1 MSYQQGW
8 DEALLILKDKRQDS
22 ELSSF
27 AYWEG
32 RMDAL
37 NLIKKRIWIK
47 NPEVKGGGFF
57 QEREVRP
64 TERRSSQRLKQAL
77 ASIDEGRDLLSSIP
91 SAPSDRVRP
100 LRNEESLRARLR
112 EIDQESEIK
121 DRAGNIKD
129 KDKQESTETF
139 GQIKSKYMDMPEL
152 SPVSEYRPHHNPEV
166 EKSLQTFSQRN
177 RFNDF
182 ETLNF
187 IEEDTGKVLLN
198 KKGEQYSVDI
208 SDEEN
213 KNANWNVSIHNHPGH
228 GKEHNIKLT
237 EEKIESGDFPVY
249 LLGESFSVSDLRG
262 SLIGKENEMRVT
274 ALGYDYVMRFPEPN
288 NVMSKHNGVEVLAY
302 KERIINIHDME
313 DGEGKDAD
321 DYDNAYY
328 KFDLHSETF
337 QIEVLDEV
345 LDEVD
350 REIKRKL
357 IPQLIKRHGQKAVLH
372 KVSDEK
378 EVYTFDYAHERM
390 SRIARKFGW
399 EYRKMRNNTPD
410 SKIKEE
416 LLRLYGDT
424 NE

>member
-8 DEALLILKDKRQDS
+8 DEALLILKDKRHDS

-32 RMDAL
+32 RIDAL

-91 SAPSDRVRP
+91 STPRDRVRP
-100 LRNEESLRARLR
+100 LQNEESLRARLR

-139 GQIKSKYMDMPEL
+139 GQIKSKYMDMSEL

-182 ETLNF
+182 ETLGF
-187 IEEDTGKVLLN
+187 IEEETGKILLD
-198 KKGEQYSVDI
+198 KKGEQYSVSI
-208 SDEEN
+208 SNQEI
-213 KNANWNVSIHNHPGH
+213 KQANWNVSIHNHPGH
-228 GKEHNIKLT
+228 GKDHNIKLT
-237 EEKIESGDFPVY
+237 KEQIENGDYPIY
-249 LLGESFSVSDLRG
+249 LLGQSFSEVDLITALK
-262 SLIGKENEMRVT
+262 SKQNEMRVT
-274 ALGYDYVMRFPEPN
+274 SLGYDYVMRFPEPISN
-288 NVMSKHNGVEVLAY
+288 QYNPKT
-302 KERIINIHDME
+302 KERTIKVIDEEYGDENEYDLDSDRFRIFELEFLIE
-313 DGEGKDAD
+313 DVD
-321 DYDNAYY
+321 
-328 KFDLHSETF
+328 SE
-337 QIEVLDEV
+337 IRSD
-345 LDEVD
+345 
-350 REIKRKL
+350 L
-357 IPQLIKRHGQKAVLH
+357 IPQLIRKYGKDAIQH
-372 KVSDEK
+372 KTQEDEI
-378 EVYTFDYAHERM
+378 VYTFDYAHERM

>member
-8 DEALLILKDKRQDS
+8 DEALLILRDKRQDS

-91 SAPSDRVRP
+91 SAPRDRVRP

-139 GQIKSKYMDMPEL
+139 GQIKSKWGDLPEL

-166 EKSLQTFSQRN
+166 EKSLQAFSQKN

-182 ETLNF
+182 ETLEF
-187 IEEDTGKVLLN
+187 IDENTGEVLMN
-198 KKGEQYSVDI
+198 KKGEKYSVYT
-208 SDEEN
+208 SGEEE
-213 KNANWNVSIHNHPGH
+213 KQAKWNVAIHNHPNH
-228 GKEHNIKLT
+228 EKDRPFKLT
-237 EEKIESGDFPVY
+237 REQIENGDYPIN
-249 LLGESFSVSDLRG
+249 LLGESFSESDVIVALR
-262 SLIGKENEMRVT
+262 SNQNEMRVT
-274 ALGYDYVMRFPEPN
+274 ALGYDYVMRFPEPISTSPYN
-288 NVMSKHNGVEVLAY
+288 PNVKERTIKIIDEEYGDEREYDSNSSLLGVEIEFLM
-302 KERIINIHDME
+302 RNIDAEMRTNLIPSLIRRHGENAVCLKTE
-313 DGEGKDAD
+313 DGEAT
-321 DYDNAYY
+321 Y
-328 KFDLHSETF
+328 S
-337 QIEVLDEV
+337 
-345 LDEVD
+345 
-350 REIKRKL
+350 
-357 IPQLIKRHGQKAVLH
+357 
-372 KVSDEK
+372 
-378 EVYTFDYAHERM
+378 FDYHHEKMTRL
-390 SRIARKFGW
+390 AKTLGW

>member
-8 DEALLILKDKRQDS
+8 DEALLILKEKRQDS

-100 LRNEESLRARLR
+100 LQNEESLRARLR

-139 GQIKSKYMDMPEL
+139 GQIKSKWGDLPEL
-152 SPVSEYRPHHNPEV
+152 SPTHEYEPHENPEV
-166 EKSLQTFSQRN
+166 EKSLQAFSQKN

-182 ETLNF
+182 ETLEF
-187 IEEDTGKVLLN
+187 IDEDTGAVKLS
-198 KKGEQYSVDI
+198 KGGEQFSVDI
-208 SDEEN
+208 SSKEQKLGE
-213 KNANWNVSIHNHPGH
+213 WGVSIHNHPTTADPKH
-228 GKEHNIKLT
+228 LKLT
-237 EEKIESGDFPVY
+237 DENINQGNFPHY
-249 LLGESFSVSDLRG
+249 LLGDSFSNADLML
-262 SLIGKENEMRVT
+262 SLKTNQNEMRVS
-274 ALGYDYVMRFPEPN
+274 ALGYDYVMKFPKPETTVYPN
-288 NVMSKHNGVEVLAY
+288 GRSK
-302 KERIINIHDME
+302 KERILETDLMEYSSDKPNDMALYANVE
-313 DGEGKDAD
+313 LQSVIASANRDIQR
-321 DYDNAYY
+321 N
-328 KFDLHSETF
+328 
-337 QIEVLDEV
+337 
-345 LDEVD
+345 
-350 REIKRKL
+350 L
-357 IPQLIKRHGQKAVLH
+357 IPQLQKKYGEQSIVVQLG
-372 KVSDEK
+372 DREI
-378 EVYTFDYAHERM
+378 YCFDYAHEVMTRV
-390 SRIARKFGW
+390 AKELGW
-399 EYRKMRNNTPD
+399 EYKKMRNNVPD

-416 LLRLYGDT
+416 LLRRYGDKQ
-424 NE
+424 ND